1 MAAVVI
7 LDLLRCSRAA
17 RQASCKLTYISA
29 AQLLLIIAW
38 AWSEC
43 LSIQAALCRSG
54 GSFSNTANVGA
65 RPRSQTEQQMERTAS
80 GKTNVIPYS
89 QYRKSRLDSIRNDLG
104 LQGGTLL
111 PAGASFARSLCGHR
125 AFPCTAESTAD
136 ICFGVWM
143 SGRFCTV
150 CKMKGQ
156 QKLCVCRGSR
166 TKGEGKR
173 SR

>member
-1 MAAVVI
+1 M
-7 LDLLRCSRAA
+7 DLLRCGRAA
-17 RQASCKLTYISA
+17 PQAACKLAYSLA
-29 AQLLLIIAW
+29 AQLLLIITCAQCR
-38 AWSEC
+38 C
-43 LSIQAALCRSG
+43 LNNRAELCRSG

-111 PAGASFARSLCGHR
+111 RAGGCFARSICGHWSSHAQLNR
-125 AFPCTAESTAD
+125 QETSALEYEFRKIE
-136 ICFGVWM
+136 
-143 SGRFCTV
+143 V
-150 CKMKGQ
+150 CANWKANE
-156 QKLCVCRGSR
+156 LYVCRGSR